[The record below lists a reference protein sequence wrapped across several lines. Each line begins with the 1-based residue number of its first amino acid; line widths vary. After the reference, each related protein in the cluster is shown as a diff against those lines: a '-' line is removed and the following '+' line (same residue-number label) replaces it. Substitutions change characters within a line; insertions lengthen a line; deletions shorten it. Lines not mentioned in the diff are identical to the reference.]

1 MAVIYAV
8 TAGEY
13 SDGNQYRIE
22 IMEDEYEALKSVS
35 SYQQMSLIV
44 DIWNRMN
51 KKTKASRIRHGCRSR
66 TIEKILKERP
76 STNKFIFLRRRLL

>member
-1 MAVIYAV
+1 MPKDDFCSFQIF
-8 TAGEY
+8 TTFND

-22 IMEDEYEALKSVS
+22 ITEDEYEALKFVS

-51 KKTKASRIRHGCRSR
+51 KKPERSEFGEGFVEDYKEVIKRKTKY
-66 TIEKILKERP
+66 E
-76 STNKFIFLRRRLL
+76 